1 MKPFT
6 KGDFQMNKIIKL
18 GLIGLTVI
26 VTMTGCCINHDWKE
40 ATCTQAQSCSKCGEI
55 EGEPLGHEWIEATC
69 TTPRTCGRCGE
80 TEGEALG
87 HQLSE
92 ATYQQP
98 ATCSICGERVGD
110 KLQADFE
117 KYGLECVELN
127 RIYDYTT
134 QCYDDISQNTTAKL
148 VYTNYQIF
156 DSDEGH
162 EAKEGYEWH
171 TVDIILLFNDEASYM
186 YGWSLDDCREGY
198 YDIIYNDENL
208 TWNDDN
214 SVNFRVMYNGT
225 EYDCYAYTSAV
236 EKMIC
241 NTGNQSVRLRG
252 RRENYL
258 VPIGYDGCVYGM
270 RNYGTEWGDGLHIND
285 IDNTDTLFFR
295 FENANAIKEF
305 IPNDYTNVN
314 LSDTDASDIL
324 TLIYYDLENYFDE
337 NTIDFFDYNEN
348 GQIDQNE
355 STDFMAWAI
364 SNYTQN
370 TDQMSVEEAHKIAY
384 DFMTERLNVPD
395 TLFKP
400 E

>member
-1 MKPFT
+1 
-6 KGDFQMNKIIKL
+6 MNKIIKL

-40 ATCTQAQSCSKCGEI
+40 ATCTQAQTCSKCGEI

-171 TVDIILLFNDEASYM
+171 TVDIILLFNDEAS
-186 YGWSLDDCREGY
+186 
-198 YDIIYNDENL
+198 IIVIFY
-208 TWNDDN
+208 
-214 SVNFRVMYNGT
+214 
-225 EYDCYAYTSAV
+225 
-236 EKMIC
+236 I
-241 NTGNQSVRLRG
+241 
-252 RRENYL
+252 
-258 VPIGYDGCVYGM
+258 
-270 RNYGTEWGDGLHIND
+270 
-285 IDNTDTLFFR
+285 
-295 FENANAIKEF
+295 
-305 IPNDYTNVN
+305 
-314 LSDTDASDIL
+314 
-324 TLIYYDLENYFDE
+324 
-337 NTIDFFDYNEN
+337 
-348 GQIDQNE
+348 
-355 STDFMAWAI
+355 
-364 SNYTQN
+364 
-370 TDQMSVEEAHKIAY
+370 
-384 DFMTERLNVPD
+384 
-395 TLFKP
+395 
-400 E
+400 

>member
-1 MKPFT
+1 MKS
-6 KGDFQMNKIIKL
+6 N
-18 GLIGLTVI
+18 
-26 VTMTGCCINHDWKE
+26 
-40 ATCTQAQSCSKCGEI
+40 
-55 EGEPLGHEWIEATC
+55 
-69 TTPRTCGRCGE
+69 
-80 TEGEALG
+80 
-87 HQLSE
+87 
-92 ATYQQP
+92 
-98 ATCSICGERVGD
+98 
-110 KLQADFE
+110 
-117 KYGLECVELN
+117 
-127 RIYDYTT
+127 
-134 QCYDDISQNTTAKL
+134 
-148 VYTNYQIF
+148 
-156 DSDEGH
+156 
-162 EAKEGYEWH
+162 
-171 TVDIILLFNDEASYM
+171 
-186 YGWSLDDCREGY
+186 
-198 YDIIYNDENL
+198 
-208 TWNDDN
+208 
-214 SVNFRVMYNGT
+214 
-225 EYDCYAYTSAV
+225 
-236 EKMIC
+236 
-241 NTGNQSVRLRG
+241 
-252 RRENYL
+252 
-258 VPIGYDGCVYGM
+258 
-270 RNYGTEWGDGLHIND
+270 